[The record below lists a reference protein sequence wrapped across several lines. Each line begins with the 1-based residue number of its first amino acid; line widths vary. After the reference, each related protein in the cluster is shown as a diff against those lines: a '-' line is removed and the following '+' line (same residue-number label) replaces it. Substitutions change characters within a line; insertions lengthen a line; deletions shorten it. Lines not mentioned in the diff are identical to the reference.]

1 MTRALPPSEEAT
13 RWQIEATI
21 KLAGVA
27 ANRREFEADLEDLAA
42 AAAMAQ
48 MIGDRTSLC
57 RIRYWTG
64 RMSYVLGRFDLGVRY
79 AEEALRMA
87 EALGADDELASPPVN
102 LLARLHCLR
111 GEPREAIAHAR
122 RNVVQMQGLGNRIEE
137 AAISGVLA
145 FACGMHGRF
154 AEAFDAAEHGVALAQ
169 QLDHLPTLAACL
181 HFRGVV
187 RGWCG
192 DLETA
197 VPSFEE
203 AITIAAR
210 SGDVFR
216 QYLAHG
222 WRGEAFLHLDRPAP
236 AEADLGRCLELG
248 DRIGTS
254 FHRGAF
260 EAFLA
265 RTRLLEGRPEAAL
278 EVGERALAVAS
289 DTNQAW
295 SRSIA
300 LRIHAEIL
308 LALGPERA
316 GDAAEAV
323 REAIEIQERRACRF
337 DLAWS
342 RRIEARVLAA
352 AGDAERAAQAAA
364 EAQRLFSEMGL
375 RHGPC

>member
-1 MTRALPPSEEAT
+1 ML
-13 RWQIEATI
+13 
-21 KLAGVA
+21 
-27 ANRREFEADLEDLAA
+27 
-42 AAAMAQ
+42 
-48 MIGDRTSLC
+48 GDRTSLC
-57 RIRYWTG
+57 RIRYWTA
-64 RMSYVLGRFDLGVRY
+64 RMNYVLGRFDLGVRY

-87 EALGADDELASPPVN
+87 EALGADDELVAPAVN

-111 GEPREAIAHAR
+111 GEPREAIAHAQ
-122 RNVVQMQGLGNRIEE
+122 RNVVQMQDLGNRIEE

-154 AEAFDAAEHGVALAQ
+154 AEAFDAAEHGVAVAK

-187 RGWCG
+187 RGWYG
-192 DLETA
+192 DLEAA

-203 AITIAAR
+203 AITIAAQ

-222 WRGEAFLHLDRPAP
+222 WRGEAFLHLDRPGP
-236 AEADLGRCLELG
+236 AEADLGRCLALG

-265 RTRLLEGRPEAAL
+265 RIRLLEGRPEAAV
-278 EVGERALAVAS
+278 EIGERALAVAS

-300 LRIHAEIL
+300 LRVWAEIL
-308 LALGPERA
+308 LALGSERI
-316 GDAAEAV
+316 GEAAEAV
-323 REAIEIQERRACRF
+323 REATLIQERRACRF

-342 RRIEARVLAA
+342 RLIEARVLDA
-352 AGDAERAAQAAA
+352 AGDPDGAARASAESR
-364 EAQRLFSEMGL
+364 RLFQEMGL
-375 RHGPC
+375 RHGPG